1 METMTPIAES
11 QNSKPKEKMTV
22 EMAEQELKDWL
33 IEKHGNA
40 ESVTPDNTD
49 DEKSAKEKKDTLK
62 TFVKCLQSGSLIL
75 GSDGT
80 ATYKLRHPITVEDK
94 GKEIPTVK
102 ELKFKARLKYKNVKS
117 ILRSVP
123 SDDSEGRILAYAA
136 GLTGCPMRTLEEM
149 VIGDLSKVQL
159 LVVFFIVD

>member
-1 METMTPIAES
+1 METMTSVTES
-11 QNSKPKEKMTV
+11 QNSKPKEKMTA
-22 EMAEQELKDWL
+22 EMAETELYIWL
-33 IEKHGNA
+33 TEKHGHADAIAPN
-40 ESVTPDNTD
+40 DGD
-49 DEKSAKEKKDTLK
+49 DEKGAKEKKDTLK

-80 ATYKLRHPITVEDK
+80 ATYTLRYPITVEDK
-94 GKEIPTVK
+94 GKEVPTVK

-123 SDDSEGRILAYAA
+123 ADDSEGRILAYAA
-136 GLTGCPMRTLEEM
+136 ALTGCPMRTLEEM
-149 VIGDLSKVQL
+149 VISDLNKVQL